1 MAKISSI
8 SGFPEYLPNEQI
20 VFNRMLELIRGFF
33 EKNGFTP
40 LDTPVVERIST
51 LQAKGVS
58 EHEIYGL
65 YRLGADV
72 NEKKE
77 LALRFDLTIPLAR
90 YVAQHYDKIAF
101 PYRRYHI
108 APVWRGERAQAGR
121 YRQFYQCDIDI
132 IGDNELSLLHDAEVT
147 AIIFQIFKAIDI
159 GKFTIR
165 LSNRNLLRGL
175 LLFAGITDEI
185 NIRDTIRIIDKL
197 DKISLQQVQEELLK
211 LNLRK
216 EQIHLLI
223 EFISKRLSTDG
234 WLGLLKQL
242 NYNAEFVQGVEELEQ
257 MVKLIR
263 MLGVA
268 EENYAIDPTIARG
281 LDYYTGT
288 IYETRL
294 DDHPELGS
302 ICSGGRYANLA
313 ENFTKKKL
321 PGVGISIG
329 LSRLINKLM
338 EVGKLDVSSATV
350 AKVLITTQS
359 PNMLEHYVNLA
370 TLLRNN
376 NVNTELYLEN
386 KPLSNQ
392 MRYASKKGFTV
403 VVIASEEELSMN
415 KVIVR
420 NLISGEQKIID
431 TDLLVKSIKQYL

>member
-1 MAKISSI
+1 
-8 SGFPEYLPNEQI
+8 
-20 VFNRMLELIRGFF
+20 
-33 EKNGFTP
+33 
-40 LDTPVVERIST
+40 
-51 LQAKGVS
+51 
-58 EHEIYGL
+58 
-65 YRLGADV
+65 
-72 NEKKE
+72 
-77 LALRFDLTIPLAR
+77 
-90 YVAQHYDKIAF
+90 
-101 PYRRYHI
+101 
-108 APVWRGERAQAGR
+108 
-121 YRQFYQCDIDI
+121 
-132 IGDNELSLLHDAEVT
+132 
-147 AIIFQIFKAIDI
+147 
-159 GKFTIR
+159 
-165 LSNRNLLRGL
+165 
-175 LLFAGITDEI
+175 
-185 NIRDTIRIIDKL
+185 
-197 DKISLQQVQEELLK
+197 VQEELLK